1 MTLDEAI
8 KHAREVAE
16 DNIQKSRQMTRDPF
30 CVVNLDKT
38 EACNKCAKEHE
49 QLVDWLEELKAYR
62 ERNITNELTDKTLRE
77 QLVEEFKSIL
87 KQMYLNVAN
96 NVNGNDYTS
105 KNDLVSIVC
114 SKCRIEA
121 LRLLENMENSN
132 G

>member
-30 CVVNLDKT
+30 CVVNLDKI

-49 QLVDWLEELKAYR
+49 QLVDWLEELKKHR
-62 ERNITNELTDKTLRE
+62 ENNKKILEYIHSGNRGNCDYFIVD
-77 QLVEEFKSIL
+77 QIEE
-87 KQMYLNVAN
+87 
-96 NVNGNDYTS
+96 
-105 KNDLVSIVC
+105 
-114 SKCRIEA
+114 
-121 LRLLENMENSN
+121 LLEGGNN